1 MPWSTLPDLAA
12 VRPHLDAVTAAVI
25 GALREQVPAYARPL
39 KGAFGEGVRQG
50 VGVALARFLDLPGT
64 DQPALASSEREVY
77 VALGRGELRQGRELE
92 TLLAAYRVGA
102 RVAFREFAAA
112 AGDLPADVLIVLAE
126 SVFAYI
132 DELSAASAQG
142 YAREQSLLAG
152 ESGRRRSA
160 LLAMLLTPP
169 VDVEAAQAA
178 AHRAGWAPPPELVAV
193 VVPPEH
199 AEGLATALGDAALVG
214 EHDASVVGLVPP
226 GPLRALKGRRA
237 CVGPAR
243 PWAAVAGSLRLAV
256 LAAGV
261 LELGDRPVRVDEH
274 RAVLLPSG
282 LPDLAAELADA
293 RLAPLDALA
302 PGVRERLAETL
313 LSWLR
318 HRGSRAEIAAELHV
332 HTQTVGYRLGQ
343 LREVLGAALEDPEAR
358 WELELALRWRASR
371 ARTSGQSQ
379 P

>member
-12 VRPHLDAVTAAVI
+12 VRPHLDQVTAAVI

-39 KGAFGEGVRQG
+39 EGAFGEGVRQG
-50 VGVALARFLDLPGT
+50 VGVALSRFLDLPGT
-64 DQPALASSEREVY
+64 DQPALTSSEREVY

-92 TLLAAYRVGA
+92 TLLAAYRSGA

-160 LLAMLLTPP
+160 VLAMLLSPP
-169 VDVEAAQAA
+169 VDVDAAQAA
-178 AHRAGWAPPPELVAV
+178 AHRAGWTLPTELVAV

-199 AEGLATALGDAALVG
+199 AEALSTALGDAALVG
-214 EHDASVVGLVPP
+214 EHDASTVALVAP

-237 CVGPAR
+237 VVGPAR
-243 PWAAVAGSLRLAV
+243 PWAGVAGSLSLAE

-261 LELGDRPVRVDEH
+261 LKLGDAPVRVDEH
-274 RAVLLPSG
+274 RVALLPYG
-282 LPDLAAELADA
+282 LPDLATELADS

-302 PGVRERLAETL
+302 SGVRERLAETL

-318 HRGSRAEIAAELHV
+318 HRGSRAEVAAELHV

-343 LREVLGAALEDPEAR
+343 LRQVFGDALEDPEAR
-358 WELELALRWRASR
+358 FELELALRWRASQ
-371 ARTSGQSQ
+371 ASPTT
-379 P
+379 

>member
-1 MPWSTLPDLAA
+1 MPWSTLPNLAS

-39 KGAFGEGVRQG
+39 EGAFGEGVRQG
-50 VGVALARFLDLPGT
+50 VGVALGRFLDLPGT
-64 DQPALASSEREVY
+64 DQPALSPSERDVY

-112 AGDLPADVLIVLAE
+112 AGDLPADVLIGLAE

-169 VDVEAAQAA
+169 VDAEAAQAA
-178 AHRAGWAPPPELVAV
+178 ANRASWALPSILVAV
-193 VVPPEH
+193 VVPAEH
-199 AEGLATALGDAALVG
+199 ADGLGTALGDAALVG
-214 EHDASVVGLVPP
+214 EHASAVVALVAP
-226 GPLRALKGRRA
+226 GPLRALKGRQA

-243 PWAAVAGSLRLAV
+243 PWAQVAASLRLAE

-261 LELGDRPVRVDEH
+261 LPLGDTAVRVDEH
-274 RAVLLPSG
+274 RAVLLPFG
-282 LPDLAAELADA
+282 LPDLACELAAA
-293 RLAPLDALA
+293 RLAPLSALA
-302 PGVRERLAETL
+302 PGVQERLSETL

-343 LREVLGAALEDPEAR
+343 LREVFGEALEDPDAR
-358 WELELALRWRASR
+358 FELELALRWRASR
-371 ARTSGQSQ
+371 PA